1 MLYRG
6 ATRIFA
12 VGLILTVGLI
22 LRGRGWRLNGSIV
35 LPVGLVLR
43 LRSAGATLI
52 RGAIWRVISL
62 GRSLPIV
69 LRRCL
74 PIVIGLGT
82 VVLLAVILLRGSLA
96 VVVISVVLRQGWNR
110 RGGDHKAA
118 CKYGNKNGT
127 KRTHIVSPDLRP
139 RLSTKFCGFRS
150 EESRRDLEGATH
162 RAHPS

>member
-43 LRSAGATLI
+43 LRSAGATFI
-52 RGAIWRVISL
+52 RGAIGRVISL

-69 LRRCL
+69 LGCCL
-74 PIVIGLGT
+74 PIVIGLAA
-82 VVLLAVILLRGSLA
+82 VVLLAIVLLRGCLA
-96 VVVISVVLRQGWNR
+96 IVVISIVLRQDWNR
-110 RGGDHKAA
+110 RGGNHKAA
-118 CKYGNKNGT
+118 CKYGNENGT
-127 KRTHIVSPDLRP
+127 
-139 RLSTKFCGFRS
+139 
-150 EESRRDLEGATH
+150 
-162 RAHPS
+162 